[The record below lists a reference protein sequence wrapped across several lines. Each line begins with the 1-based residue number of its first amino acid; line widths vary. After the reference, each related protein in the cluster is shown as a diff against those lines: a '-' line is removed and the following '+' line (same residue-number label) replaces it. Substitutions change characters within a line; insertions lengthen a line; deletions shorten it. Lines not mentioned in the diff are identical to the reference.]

1 MKLKIEREFEVVLE
15 TDKDRLFVFKSA
27 LSKITPDAMTR
38 AGFDPKE
45 RAMICELYYGLDDLL
60 KVV

>member
-1 MKLKIEREFEVVLE
+1 MKLKLKKEFEVVLE
-15 TDKDRLFVFKSA
+15 TNAERLLVLKSA

-45 RAMICELYYGLDDLL
+45 RAMLTELYYGLDDIM
-60 KVV
+60 KVI